1 MKNKSEKLWAFFI
14 VLAVVISS
22 IGSTAI
28 AANGQVNPTVDAQDE
43 TLTIIYVPDDYPTIQ
58 AAVNAT
64 SDGDTIIV
72 RDGAYTENIFVDK
85 RLTIKSE
92 NGYDLTLIQAQ
103 NIHDHVFNVT
113 ADYVSISGFKI
124 RGANYSSGIYL
135 GSDVDHCNIAD
146 NKVLDNM
153 YGIHLY
159 SSSSNII
166 SNNNASN
173 NWQGIRLQYS
183 SSNIISNN
191 SAPNKYYGIHLYSSS
206 SNIISNNNASNNNGG
221 IRLSSSSS
229 NIISNNNFNTNK
241 YYGIY
246 FYYSNGNIISNNN
259 ASNNWQGIYFWYSNG
274 NTLSSNTAS
283 NNDHGIYVSMSHSN
297 IISNNNFNLNNDH
310 GIFLTGSRINTI
322 SINTISNNNWGIYLE
337 YSSNNNTISGN
348 AFSNNNIDDVYIS
361 PASMGNV
368 FMPIMKNFPFPM

>member
-14 VLAVVISS
+14 VLVFVVSS
-22 IGSTAI
+22 ISSTAI
-28 AANGQVNPTVDAQDE
+28 AANSQANPTVDAQDG

-58 AAVNAT
+58 AAVNAA

-72 RDGAYTENIFVDK
+72 RGGTYTENIVVDK

-92 NGYDLTLIQAQ
+92 HGSDFTLVQAQ
-103 NIHDHVFNVT
+103 NMHDHVFNVT
-113 ADYVSISGFKI
+113 AGYVSISGLTI
-124 RGANYSSGIYL
+124 QGANYFSGIYL
-135 GSDVDHCNIAD
+135 GSDVSHCNIAD

-173 NWQGIRLQYS
+173 NWQGIRLLSS

-191 SAPNKYYGIHLYSSS
+191 NAPNRHYGIYLYSSS

-221 IRLSSSSS
+221 IYLSSSSS
-229 NIISNNNFNTNK
+229 NIISNNNFNSNK

-246 FYYSNGNIISNNN
+246 LYYSNSNAISSNTASNNN
-259 ASNNWQGIYFWYSNG
+259 WGVYSFYSNS
-274 NTLSSNTAS
+274 NAISSNTAS
-283 NNDHGIYVSMSHSN
+283 NNDHGIYLASSSSN
-297 IISNNNFNLNNDH
+297 AISSNTFNSNNDH
-310 GIFLTGSRINTI
+310 GIFLSGSSSNTI
-322 SINTISNNNWGIYLE
+322 SSNTISNNNYGIYLA
-337 YSSNNNTISGN
+337 YYSNNNTASSNTI
-348 AFSNNNIDDVYIS
+348 SNNNIEEIYLSPGSFRDVYIIRD
-361 PASMGNV
+361 V
-368 FMPIMKNFPFPM
+368 RV